1 MGSDTMTKINININ
15 VGNKVAC
22 VSVCKY
28 YNMSHRFE
36 KQYSMELEYSM
47 ELNIKKQGIQYG
59 VGMLKML
66 LYLK

>member
-1 MGSDTMTKINININ
+1 MLHYMGSDTMTKINININ

-36 KQYSMELEYSM
+36 KQYSMEL
-47 ELNIKKQGIQYG
+47 NIKKQGIQYG